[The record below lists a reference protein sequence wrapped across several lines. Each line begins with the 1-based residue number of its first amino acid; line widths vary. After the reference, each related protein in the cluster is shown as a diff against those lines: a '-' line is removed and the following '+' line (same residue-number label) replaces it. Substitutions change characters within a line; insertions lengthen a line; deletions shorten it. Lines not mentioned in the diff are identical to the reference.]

1 MNINFSFHNTDESCK
16 IKAENY
22 LTEEKLRS
30 LTRLLQHG
38 NFDLAD
44 LDIRVEYLSH
54 HNNFLVKMDL
64 KIARH
69 VLVSEQDTH
78 DLLEAL
84 DLSLEKIV
92 VQLRK
97 IEAIRHHK

>member
-1 MNINFSFHNTDESCK
+1 MNINFSFHNTDENCK
-16 IKAENY
+16 AKAESY

-38 NFDLAD
+38 NFDLAA
-44 LDIRVEYLSH
+44 LDIRVEYLEH

-64 KIARH
+64 KIAKH
-69 VLVSEQDTH
+69 ILVSEQDTH

-84 DLSLEKIV
+84 DLALGKIV
-92 VQLRK
+92 TQLRK

>member
-1 MNINFSFHNTDESCK
+1 MNVNFSFHNTDESYK
-16 IKAENY
+16 AKAENY
-22 LTEEKLRS
+22 LTEEKLGS

-38 NFDLAD
+38 NLDLAD
-44 LDIRVEYLSH
+44 LDIRIEYFLH
-54 HNNFLVKMDL
+54 HNNFAVKMNL

-84 DLSLEKIV
+84 DIALEKIV
-92 VQLRK
+92 AQLRK
-97 IEAIRHHK
+97 IEAIRHRK